1 MLSQSQLF
9 SYLWRVLYILVVV
22 VIYFYS
28 IVAFDVNFFH
38 ILILSQRFKDLFN
51 IFSGFSE
58 VKVPG
63 GFWMRLGES
72 HRKINDPWIHFKTK
86 SRLFPQYDAKV
97 RNIHSNPILSQFF
110 FSKPKKGLKI
120 HENNL
125 SLENKQCT

>member
-86 SRLFPQYDAKV
+86 SRLFPIWCKGEEYTFQPNFKSVFLFKSKKV
-97 RNIHSNPILSQFF
+97 
-110 FSKPKKGLKI
+110 LKI
-120 HENNL
+120 QENTLLFLMILAN
-125 SLENKQCT
+125 S